1 MLRLPFLPWLAG
13 FLCKRMQKRPV
24 RGRTCD
30 YICDWEGC
38 DLQAF
43 TSEHAA
49 ATAMDACT
57 GVWGESYDRKRQRI
71 RATSALLR
79 RIRET

>member
-13 FLCKRMQKRPV
+13 FLCKRMPKRPV

-43 TSEHAA
+43 TSEQAA